1 MENFNYF
8 VLTFGEA
15 LSVLYDVG
23 NPIITRF
30 NGSKW
35 NPSNVIDETTL
46 KTILNEAFGIDFTN
60 ALDKALLGTPF
71 VEWDSADSE
80 WKFIAPFKDFF
91 KYLFKEYGNSYCACS
106 ESDED
111 SDIIK
116 AASNFM
122 DNILNMFVVTFPKY
136 KELYSALETE
146 KNNLLRGVTATNT
159 NKGYN
164 KFKDTPQGAVSMEQL
179 DSDNMNT
186 NVTIQE
192 NENTY
197 SDERDTPVAR
207 IKEIQERYVS
217 LYEEW
222 SKEFRVFFWEG

>member
-15 LSVLYDVG
+15 LSVLYDVE

-35 NPSNVIDETTL
+35 NPANVVDSDKL
-46 KTILNEAFGIDFTN
+46 KTIMNEAFNIDFTN
-60 ALDKALLGTPF
+60 ALDKSLLGTPF
-71 VEWDSADSE
+71 VEWDSTNSE
-80 WKFIAPFKDFF
+80 WKFIEPFEDFF
-91 KYLFKEYGNSYCACS
+91 KYLFKEYGNSFCVYS

-111 SDIIK
+111 ADII
-116 AASNFM
+116 AGSSRFM
-122 DNILNMFVVTFPKY
+122 DNLLNKFVVTFPKY

-146 KNNLLRGVTATNT
+146 KNNLLRGVNATTT

-164 KFKDTPQGAVSMEQL
+164 KFKDTPQGAVTMEQL

-186 NVTIQE
+186 NVTINE

-217 LYEEW
+217 LYDEW
-222 SKEFRVFFWEG
+222 GKEFKAFFWEV

>member
-8 VLTFGEA
+8 VLNFGEA
-15 LSVLYDVG
+15 LSVLYDVQY
-23 NPIITRF
+23 PILTRF

-35 NPSNVIDETTL
+35 IPGNVVDAEKL
-46 KTILNEAFGIDFTN
+46 EHILSGAFNIDFSN
-60 ALDKALLGTPF
+60 HEDKSLNGTPF
-71 VEWDSADSE
+71 VEWDSSMRK
-80 WKFIAPFKDFF
+80 WKFVPPFEDFF
-91 KYLFKEYGNSYCACS
+91 KYLFKEYANSYCACS

-116 AASNFM
+116 ASSNFM

-136 KELYSALETE
+136 KELYTALEKE
-146 KNNLLRGVTATNT
+146 KNNLLRGVTATT
-159 NKGYN
+159 ANKGYN
-164 KFKDTPQGAVSMEQL
+164 KFKDTPQGAVSMEVL

-207 IKEIQERYVS
+207 IKEIQERYVK

-222 SKEFRVFFWEG
+222 GNEFKIFFWEG

>member
-15 LSVLYDVG
+15 LSVLYDVE

-35 NPSNVIDETTL
+35 NPANVVDAEKL
-46 KTILNEAFGIDFTN
+46 KTILNEAFNIDFTN
-60 ALDKALLGTPF
+60 ALDKSLLGTPF
-71 VEWDSADSE
+71 VEWNSTASE
-80 WKFIAPFKDFF
+80 WKFIPPFEDFF
-91 KYLFKEYGNSYCACS
+91 KYLFKEYGNSYCVYS

-111 SDIIK
+111 ADMIK
-116 AASNFM
+116 GSLNFM
-122 DNILNMFVVTFPKY
+122 DNLLNMFVVTFPKY

-146 KNNLLRGVTATNT
+146 KNNLLRGVSATTT

-164 KFKDTPQGAVSMEQL
+164 KFKDTPQGAVTMEQL

-186 NVTIQE
+186 NVTINE

-217 LYEEW
+217 LYNEW
-222 SKEFRVFFWEG
+222 AHEFKMFFWEV

>member
-1 MENFNYF
+1 MKNFNYF

-15 LSVLYDVG
+15 LSVLYDVQY
-23 NPIITRF
+23 PILTRF

-35 NPSNVIDETTL
+35 IPGNVIDAEKL
-46 KTILNEAFGIDFTN
+46 EQILSGAFNIDFSDHQ
-60 ALDKALLGTPF
+60 DKSLNGTPF
-71 VEWDSADSE
+71 VEWDSSMQK
-80 WKFIAPFKDFF
+80 WKFVPPFEDFF
-91 KYLFKEYGNSYCACS
+91 KYLFKEYASSYCACS

-116 AASNFM
+116 ASSNFM

-136 KELYSALETE
+136 KELYSSLEKE
-146 KNNLLRGVTATNT
+146 KNNLLRGVTATT
-159 NKGYN
+159 ANKGYN
-164 KFKDTPQGAVSMEQL
+164 KFKDTPQGPVSMEIL

-207 IKEIQERYVS
+207 IKEIQERYVK
-217 LYEEW
+217 LYDEW
-222 SKEFRVFFWEG
+222 GNEFKIFFWEG

>member
-1 MENFNYF
+1 MGNFNYF

-15 LSVLYDVG
+15 LSVLYDVQY
-23 NPIITRF
+23 PILTRF

-35 NPSNVIDETTL
+35 IPGNVIDAEKL
-46 KTILNEAFGIDFTN
+46 EHILSSSFNIDFSDHE
-60 ALDKALLGTPF
+60 DKSLNGTPF
-71 VEWDSADSE
+71 VEWDSSMQK
-80 WKFIAPFKDFF
+80 WKFVPPFEDFF
-91 KYLFKEYGNSYCACS
+91 KYLFKEYANSYCACS

-116 AASNFM
+116 ASSNFM

-136 KELYSALETE
+136 KELYSSLEKE
-146 KNNLLRGVTATNT
+146 KNNLLRGVTATT
-159 NKGYN
+159 ANKGYN
-164 KFKDTPQGAVSMEQL
+164 KFKDTPQGAVSMEIL

-207 IKEIQERYVS
+207 IKEIQERYVK
-217 LYEEW
+217 LYDEW
-222 SKEFRVFFWEG
+222 GNEFKIFFWEG

>member
-15 LSVLYDVG
+15 LSVLYDIE

-35 NPSNVIDETTL
+35 NPANVVDSEKL
-46 KTILNEAFGIDFTN
+46 KTILNEAFNIDFTN
-60 ALDKALLGTPF
+60 ALDKSLLDTPF
-71 VEWDSADSE
+71 VEWNSTDSE
-80 WKFIAPFKDFF
+80 WKFVAPFEDFF
-91 KYLFKEYGNSYCACS
+91 KYLFKEYGASYCVY
-106 ESDED
+106 SDTD
-111 SDIIK
+111 NDVDIIAGSSK
-116 AASNFM
+116 FM
-122 DNILNMFVVTFPKY
+122 DNLLNMFVVTFPKY

-146 KNNLLRGVTATNT
+146 KNNLLRGVSATTT

-164 KFKDTPQGAVSMEQL
+164 KFKDTPQGAVTMEQL

-186 NVTIQE
+186 NVTINE

-207 IKEIQERYVS
+207 IKEIQERYVN
-217 LYEEW
+217 LYDEW
-222 SKEFRVFFWEG
+222 AHEFKMFFWEV

>member
-15 LSVLYDVG
+15 LSVLYDVQ
-23 NPIITRF
+23 NPILTRF

-35 NPSNVIDETTL
+35 IPGNVIDSEKL
-46 KTILNEAFGIDFTN
+46 EHILSGAFNIDFSVHE
-60 ALDKALLGTPF
+60 DKSLNGTPF
-71 VEWDSADSE
+71 VEWVSSMQK
-80 WKFIAPFKDFF
+80 WKFVPPFEDFF
-91 KYLFKEYGNSYCACS
+91 KYLFKEYSNSYCACS

-111 SDIIK
+111 SEIIK
-116 AASNFM
+116 ASSNFM

-136 KELYSALETE
+136 KEIYSALEKE
-146 KNNLLRGVTATNT
+146 KNNLLRGVTATT
-159 NKGYN
+159 ANKGYN
-164 KFKDTPQGAVSMEQL
+164 KFKDTPQGAVSMEVL

-207 IKEIQERYVS
+207 IKEIQERYVK

-222 SKEFRVFFWEG
+222 GNEFKVFFWEG

>member
-15 LSVLYDVG
+15 LSVLYDVQY
-23 NPIITRF
+23 PILTRF

-35 NPSNVIDETTL
+35 IPGNVIDAEKL
-46 KTILNEAFGIDFTN
+46 EHILSSSFNIDFSDHE
-60 ALDKALLGTPF
+60 DKSLNGTPF
-71 VEWDSADSE
+71 VEWDSSMQK
-80 WKFIAPFKDFF
+80 WKFVPPFEDFF
-91 KYLFKEYGNSYCACS
+91 KYLFKEYANSYCACS

-116 AASNFM
+116 ASSNFM

-136 KELYSALETE
+136 KELYSSLEKE
-146 KNNLLRGVTATNT
+146 KNNLLRGVTATT
-159 NKGYN
+159 ANKGYN
-164 KFKDTPQGAVSMEQL
+164 KFKDTPQGAVSMEIL

-207 IKEIQERYVS
+207 IKEIQERYVK
-217 LYEEW
+217 LYDEW
-222 SKEFRVFFWEG
+222 GNEFKIFFWEG

>member
-15 LSVLYDVG
+15 LSVLYDVE
-23 NPIITRF
+23 NPIISRF

-35 NPSNVIDETTL
+35 NPANVVDSDKL
-46 KTILNEAFGIDFTN
+46 KTILNEAFNIDFTN
-60 ALDKALLGTPF
+60 ALDKSLLGTPF
-71 VEWDSADSE
+71 VEWDSTASE
-80 WKFIAPFKDFF
+80 WKFVAPFEDFF
-91 KYLFKEYGNSYCACS
+91 KYLFKEYGNSYCVY
-106 ESDED
+106 SDTD
-111 SDIIK
+111 NDVDIIAGSSK
-116 AASNFM
+116 FM

-146 KNNLLRGVTATNT
+146 KNNLLRGVSATTT

-164 KFKDTPQGAVSMEQL
+164 KFKDTPQGAVTMEQL
-179 DSDNMNT
+179 DSDNMNS

-192 NENTY
+192 NQNTY

-222 SKEFRVFFWEG
+222 AHEFKMFFWEV

>member
-15 LSVLYDVG
+15 LSVLYDVD

-35 NPSNVIDETTL
+35 NPANVVDSDKL
-46 KTILNEAFGIDFTN
+46 KTILNEAFGIDFEAAN
-60 ALDKALLGTPF
+60 DKALLGTPF
-71 VEWDSADSE
+71 VEWDSTTLE
-80 WKFIAPFKDFF
+80 WKFVAPFEDFF
-91 KYLFKEYGNSYCACS
+91 KYLFKEYGGSYCVYS
-106 ESDED
+106 DSDED
-111 SDIIK
+111 SDIVE
-116 AASNFM
+116 AASKFM

-136 KELYSALETE
+136 KELYTALETE
-146 KNNLLRGVTATNT
+146 KNNLLRGVTATT
-159 NKGYN
+159 ANKGYN
-164 KFKDTPQGAVSMEQL
+164 KFKDTPQGAVSMIEL

-207 IKEIQERYVS
+207 IKEIQERYVN

-222 SKEFRVFFWEG
+222 SKEFRVLFWEG

>member
-1 MENFNYF
+1 MENLNYF

-15 LSVLYDVG
+15 LSVLYDVQY
-23 NPIITRF
+23 PILTRF

-35 NPSNVIDETTL
+35 IPGNVIDAEKL
-46 KTILNEAFGIDFTN
+46 EQILSGAFNIDFSDRE
-60 ALDKALLGTPF
+60 DKSLNGTPF
-71 VEWDSADSE
+71 VEWDSSMQK
-80 WKFIAPFKDFF
+80 WKFVPPFEDFF
-91 KYLFKEYGNSYCACS
+91 KYLFKEYANSYCACS

-116 AASNFM
+116 ASSNFM

-136 KELYSALETE
+136 KELYSSLEKE
-146 KNNLLRGVTATNT
+146 KNNLLRGVTATT
-159 NKGYN
+159 ANKGYN
-164 KFKDTPQGAVSMEQL
+164 KFKDTPQGAVSMEIL

-207 IKEIQERYVS
+207 IKEIQERYVK

-222 SKEFRVFFWEG
+222 GNEFKVFFWEG

>member
-15 LSVLYDVG
+15 LSVLYDVE

-35 NPSNVIDETTL
+35 NPANVVDSDKL
-46 KTILNEAFGIDFTN
+46 KTILNEAFNIDFTN
-60 ALDKALLGTPF
+60 ALDKSLLGTPF
-71 VEWDSADSE
+71 VEWDSTASE
-80 WKFIAPFKDFF
+80 WKFVAPFEDFF
-91 KYLFKEYGNSYCACS
+91 KYLFKEYGNSFCVYS

-111 SDIIK
+111 ADMIK
-116 AASNFM
+116 GSCAFM

-146 KNNLLRGVTATNT
+146 KNNLLRGVSATTT

-164 KFKDTPQGAVSMEQL
+164 KFKDTPQGAVTMTEL

-192 NENTY
+192 NQNTY

-217 LYEEW
+217 LYDEW
-222 SKEFRVFFWEG
+222 AHEFKAFFWEV

>member
-15 LSVLYDVG
+15 LSVLYDVQY
-23 NPIITRF
+23 PIMTRF

-35 NPSNVIDETTL
+35 IPGNVVDAEKL
-46 KTILNEAFGIDFTN
+46 EHILSTAFNIDFSDHE
-60 ALDKALLGTPF
+60 DKSLNGTPF
-71 VEWDSADSE
+71 VEWNSSMQK
-80 WKFIAPFKDFF
+80 WKFVPPFEDFF
-91 KYLFKEYGNSYCACS
+91 KYLFKEYANSYCACC

-116 AASNFM
+116 ASSNFM

-136 KELYSALETE
+136 KELYTALEKE
-146 KNNLLRGVTATNT
+146 KNNLLRGVTAKTA

-164 KFKDTPQGAVSMEQL
+164 KFKDTPQGAVSMEVL

-207 IKEIQERYVS
+207 IKEIQERYVK

-222 SKEFRVFFWEG
+222 GNEFKVFFWEG

>member
-15 LSVLYDVG
+15 LSVLYDVQY
-23 NPIITRF
+23 PILTRF
-30 NGSKW
+30 SGSKW
-35 NPSNVIDETTL
+35 IPGNVIDAEKL
-46 KTILNEAFGIDFTN
+46 EQILSGAFNIDFSDHE
-60 ALDKALLGTPF
+60 DKSLNGTPF
-71 VEWDSADSE
+71 VEWDSSMQK
-80 WKFIAPFKDFF
+80 WKFVPPFEDFF
-91 KYLFKEYGNSYCACS
+91 KYLFKEYASSYCACS

-116 AASNFM
+116 ASSNFM

-136 KELYSALETE
+136 KELYSALEKE
-146 KNNLLRGVTATNT
+146 KNNLLRGVTATT
-159 NKGYN
+159 ANKGYN
-164 KFKDTPQGAVSMEQL
+164 KFKDTPQGAVSMEIL

-207 IKEIQERYVS
+207 IKEIQERYVK

-222 SKEFRVFFWEG
+222 GNEFKVFFWEG

>member
-15 LSVLYDVG
+15 LSVLYDVQ
-23 NPIITRF
+23 NPILTRF

-35 NPSNVIDETTL
+35 IPGNVIDAEKL
-46 KTILNEAFGIDFTN
+46 EHILSGAFNIDFSDH
-60 ALDKALLGTPF
+60 ADKSLNGTPF
-71 VEWDSADSE
+71 VEWDSSMQK
-80 WKFIAPFKDFF
+80 WKFVPPFEDFF
-91 KYLFKEYGNSYCACS
+91 KYIFKEYSNSYCACS

-116 AASNFM
+116 ASSNFM

-136 KELYSALETE
+136 KELYSALEKE
-146 KNNLLRGVTATNT
+146 KNNLLRGVTATT
-159 NKGYN
+159 ANKGYN
-164 KFKDTPQGAVSMEQL
+164 KFKDTPQGAVSMEVL

-207 IKEIQERYVS
+207 IKEIQERYVK

-222 SKEFRVFFWEG
+222 GNEFKIFFWEG

>member
-15 LSVLYDVG
+15 LSVLYDVE

-35 NPSNVIDETTL
+35 NPANVVDSDKL
-46 KTILNEAFGIDFTN
+46 KTIMNEAFGIDFTN
-60 ALDKALLGTPF
+60 ALDKSLLGTPF
-71 VEWDSADSE
+71 VEWDSTASE
-80 WKFIAPFKDFF
+80 WKFIAPFEDFF
-91 KYLFKEYGNSYCACS
+91 KYIFKEYGNSYCVYS
-106 ESDED
+106 DSDED
-111 SDIIK
+111 ADII
-116 AASNFM
+116 AGSSRFM
-122 DNILNMFVVTFPKY
+122 DNLLNMFVVTFPKY

-146 KNNLLRGVTATNT
+146 KNNLLRGVSATTT

-164 KFKDTPQGAVSMEQL
+164 KFKDTPQGAVTMDQL

-186 NVTIQE
+186 NVTINE

-222 SKEFRVFFWEG
+222 GKEFKAFFWEV

>member
-15 LSVLYDVG
+15 LSVLYDVE

-35 NPSNVIDETTL
+35 NPANVIDSDKL
-46 KTILNEAFGIDFTN
+46 KTIMNEAFGIDFTN
-60 ALDKALLGTPF
+60 ALDKSLLGTPF
-71 VEWDSADSE
+71 VEWDSTASE
-80 WKFIAPFKDFF
+80 WKFIAPFEDFF
-91 KYLFKEYGNSYCACS
+91 KYLFKEYGNSYCVY
-106 ESDED
+106 SDTD
-111 SDIIK
+111 NDVDIIAGSSK
-116 AASNFM
+116 FM
-122 DNILNMFVVTFPKY
+122 DNLLNMFVVTFPKY

-146 KNNLLRGVTATNT
+146 KNNLLRGVSATTT

-164 KFKDTPQGAVSMEQL
+164 KFKDTPQGAVTMKQL

-186 NVTIQE
+186 NVTINE

-217 LYEEW
+217 LYDEW
-222 SKEFRVFFWEG
+222 GKEFKMFFWEV

>member
-15 LSVLYDVG
+15 LSVLYDVE

-35 NPSNVIDETTL
+35 NPANVVDSDKL
-46 KTILNEAFGIDFTN
+46 KTILNEAFNIDFTN
-60 ALDKALLGTPF
+60 ALDKSLLGTPF
-71 VEWDSADSE
+71 VEWDSTDSE
-80 WKFIAPFKDFF
+80 WKFVPPFEDFF
-91 KYLFKEYGNSYCACS
+91 KYLFKEYGNSYCVY
-106 ESDED
+106 SDTD
-111 SDIIK
+111 NDVDIIAGSSK
-116 AASNFM
+116 FM
-122 DNILNMFVVTFPKY
+122 DNLLNMFVVTFPKY

-146 KNNLLRGVTATNT
+146 KNNLLRGVSATTT

-164 KFKDTPQGAVSMEQL
+164 KFKDTPQGAVTMTEL

-192 NENTY
+192 NQNTY

-222 SKEFRVFFWEG
+222 AHEFKMFFWEV

>member
-15 LSVLYDVG
+15 LSVLYDVE

-35 NPSNVIDETTL
+35 NPANVVDSDKL
-46 KTILNEAFGIDFTN
+46 KTIMNEAFNIDFTN
-60 ALDKALLGTPF
+60 ALDKSLLGTPF
-71 VEWDSADSE
+71 VEWDSTASE
-80 WKFIAPFKDFF
+80 WKFVAPFEDFF
-91 KYLFKEYGNSYCACS
+91 KYLFKEYGNSYCVYS
-106 ESDED
+106 DSDED
-111 SDIIK
+111 ADII
-116 AASNFM
+116 AGSSRFM
-122 DNILNMFVVTFPKY
+122 DNLLNMFVVTFPKY

-146 KNNLLRGVTATNT
+146 KNNLLRGVSATTT

-164 KFKDTPQGAVSMEQL
+164 KFKDTPQGAVTMEQL

-186 NVTIQE
+186 NVTVQE
-192 NENTY
+192 NQNTY

-222 SKEFRVFFWEG
+222 GKEFKMFFWEV

>member
-15 LSVLYDVG
+15 LSVLYDVE

-35 NPSNVIDETTL
+35 NPANVVDSEKL
-46 KTILNEAFGIDFTN
+46 KTIMNEAFGIDFTN
-60 ALDKALLGTPF
+60 ALDKSLLGTPF
-71 VEWDSADSE
+71 VEWDSTASE
-80 WKFIAPFKDFF
+80 WKFIPPFEDFF
-91 KYLFKEYGNSYCACS
+91 KYLFKEYGNSYCVY
-106 ESDED
+106 SDTD
-111 SDIIK
+111 NDVDIIAGSSK
-116 AASNFM
+116 FM
-122 DNILNMFVVTFPKY
+122 DNLLNMFVVTFPKY

-146 KNNLLRGVTATNT
+146 KNNLLRGVSATST

-164 KFKDTPQGAVSMEQL
+164 KFKDTPQGTVSMEQL

-186 NVTIQE
+186 NVTINE

-222 SKEFRVFFWEG
+222 VHEFKMFFWEV

>member
-8 VLTFGEA
+8 VLNFGEA
-15 LSVLYDVG
+15 LSVLYDVQY
-23 NPIITRF
+23 PILTRF

-35 NPSNVIDETTL
+35 IPGNVIDAEKL
-46 KTILNEAFGIDFTN
+46 EHILSSSFNIDFSDHE
-60 ALDKALLGTPF
+60 DKSLNGTPF
-71 VEWDSADSE
+71 VEWDSSMRK
-80 WKFIAPFKDFF
+80 WKFVPPFEDFF
-91 KYLFKEYGNSYCACS
+91 KYLFKEYAGSYCTCS

-116 AASNFM
+116 ASSNFM
-122 DNILNMFVVTFPKY
+122 DNILNMFVATFPKY
-136 KELYSALETE
+136 KELYSALEKE
-146 KNNLLRGVTATNT
+146 KNNLLRGVTATT
-159 NKGYN
+159 ANKGYN
-164 KFKDTPQGAVSMEQL
+164 KFKDTPQGAVSMEVL

-207 IKEIQERYVS
+207 IKEIQERYVK

-222 SKEFRVFFWEG
+222 GNEFKIFFWEG

>member
-15 LSVLYDVG
+15 LSVLYDVQY
-23 NPIITRF
+23 PILTRF

-35 NPSNVIDETTL
+35 IPGNVIDSEKL
-46 KTILNEAFGIDFTN
+46 EHILSSSFNIDFSDH
-60 ALDKALLGTPF
+60 ADKSLNGTPF
-71 VEWDSADSE
+71 VEWDSSMQK
-80 WKFIAPFKDFF
+80 WKFVPPFEDFF
-91 KYLFKEYGNSYCACS
+91 KYLFKEYSNSYCACS

-116 AASNFM
+116 ASSNFM

-136 KELYSALETE
+136 KEIYSALEKE
-146 KNNLLRGVTATNT
+146 KNNLLRGVTAKTA

-164 KFKDTPQGAVSMEQL
+164 KFKDTPQGAVSMEEL

-207 IKEIQERYVS
+207 IKEIQERYVK

-222 SKEFRVFFWEG
+222 GNEFKVFFWEG

>member
-15 LSVLYDVG
+15 LSVLYDVQY
-23 NPIITRF
+23 PILTRF

-35 NPSNVIDETTL
+35 IPGNVIDAEKL
-46 KTILNEAFGIDFTN
+46 EQILSTAFNIDF
-60 ALDKALLGTPF
+60 LDHEDKSLNGTPF
-71 VEWDSADSE
+71 VEWDSSMQK
-80 WKFIAPFKDFF
+80 WKFVPPFEDFF

-106 ESDED
+106 ETDED

-116 AASNFM
+116 SSSNLM

-136 KELYSALETE
+136 KELYSALEKE
-146 KNNLLRGVTATNT
+146 KNNLLRGVTATT
-159 NKGYN
+159 ANKGYN
-164 KFKDTPQGAVSMEQL
+164 KFKDTPQGAVSMEVL

-207 IKEIQERYVS
+207 IKEIQERYVK

-222 SKEFRVFFWEG
+222 GNEFKIFFWEG

>member
-1 MENFNYF
+1 MKNFNYF

-15 LSVLYDVG
+15 LSVLYDVQY
-23 NPIITRF
+23 PILTRF

-35 NPSNVIDETTL
+35 IPGNVIDAEKL
-46 KTILNEAFGIDFTN
+46 EKILSGAFNIDFSDRE
-60 ALDKALLGTPF
+60 DKSLNGTPF
-71 VEWDSADSE
+71 VEWDSSMQK
-80 WKFIAPFKDFF
+80 WKFVPPFEDFF
-91 KYLFKEYGNSYCACS
+91 KYLFKEYASSYCACS

-116 AASNFM
+116 ASSNFM

-136 KELYSALETE
+136 KELYSSLEKE
-146 KNNLLRGVTATNT
+146 KNNLLRGVTATT
-159 NKGYN
+159 ANKGYN
-164 KFKDTPQGAVSMEQL
+164 KFKDTPQGPVSMEIL

-207 IKEIQERYVS
+207 IKEIQERYVK
-217 LYEEW
+217 LYDEW
-222 SKEFRVFFWEG
+222 GNEFKIFFWEG

>member
-15 LSVLYDVG
+15 LSVLYDVQY
-23 NPIITRF
+23 PILTRF
-30 NGSKW
+30 SGSKW
-35 NPSNVIDETTL
+35 IPGNVIDAEKL
-46 KTILNEAFGIDFTN
+46 EHILSTSFNIDFSDH
-60 ALDKALLGTPF
+60 ADKSLNGTPF
-71 VEWDSADSE
+71 VEWDSSMQK
-80 WKFIAPFKDFF
+80 WKFVPPFEDFF
-91 KYLFKEYGNSYCACS
+91 KYLFKEYAGSYCACS

-116 AASNFM
+116 ASSNFM
-122 DNILNMFVVTFPKY
+122 DNILNMFVLTFPKY
-136 KELYSALETE
+136 KELYSSLEKE
-146 KNNLLRGVTATNT
+146 KNNLLRGVTATT
-159 NKGYN
+159 ANKGYN
-164 KFKDTPQGAVSMEQL
+164 KFKDTPQGAVSMEVL

-207 IKEIQERYVS
+207 IKEIQERYVK

-222 SKEFRVFFWEG
+222 GNEFKVFFWEG

>member
-15 LSVLYDVG
+15 LSVLYDVE

-35 NPSNVIDETTL
+35 NPANVIDSEKL
-46 KTILNEAFGIDFTN
+46 KTIMNEAFGIDFTN
-60 ALDKALLGTPF
+60 AIDKSLLGTPF
-71 VEWDSADSE
+71 VEWDSTASE
-80 WKFIAPFKDFF
+80 WKFIPPFEDFF
-91 KYLFKEYGNSYCACS
+91 KYLFKEYGNSYCVY
-106 ESDED
+106 SDTD
-111 SDIIK
+111 NDVDIIAGSSK
-116 AASNFM
+116 FM
-122 DNILNMFVVTFPKY
+122 DNLLNMFVVTFPKY

-146 KNNLLRGVTATNT
+146 KNNLLRGVSATST

-164 KFKDTPQGAVSMEQL
+164 KFKDTPQGTVSMEQL

-186 NVTIQE
+186 NVTINE

-222 SKEFRVFFWEG
+222 VHEFKMFFWEV

>member
-15 LSVLYDVG
+15 LSVLYDVQY
-23 NPIITRF
+23 PILTRF
-30 NGSKW
+30 SGSKW
-35 NPSNVIDETTL
+35 IPGNVVDAEKL
-46 KTILNEAFGIDFTN
+46 EQILSGAFNIDF
-60 ALDKALLGTPF
+60 LDHEDKSLNGTPF
-71 VEWDSADSE
+71 VEWDSSMRK
-80 WKFIAPFKDFF
+80 WKFVPPFEDFF
-91 KYLFKEYGNSYCACS
+91 KYLFKEYSNSYCACS

-111 SDIIK
+111 SDIIN
-116 AASNFM
+116 ASSNFM

-136 KELYSALETE
+136 KELYTSLEKE
-146 KNNLLRGVTATNT
+146 KNNLLRGVTATTT

-164 KFKDTPQGAVSMEQL
+164 KFKDTPQGAVSMEVL

-192 NENTY
+192 NENAY

-207 IKEIQERYVS
+207 IKEIQERYVK

-222 SKEFRVFFWEG
+222 GNEFKVFFWEG

>member
-1 MENFNYF
+1 MENLNYF

-15 LSVLYDVG
+15 LSVLYDVQY
-23 NPIITRF
+23 PILTRF

-35 NPSNVIDETTL
+35 IPGNVIDAEKL
-46 KTILNEAFGIDFTN
+46 EHILTSSFNIDFSN
-60 ALDKALLGTPF
+60 HEDKSLNGTPF
-71 VEWDSADSE
+71 VEWDSSMRK
-80 WKFIAPFKDFF
+80 WKFVPPFEDFF
-91 KYLFKEYGNSYCACS
+91 KYLFKEYANSYSACS

-116 AASNFM
+116 ASSNFM

-136 KELYSALETE
+136 KELYSALEKE
-146 KNNLLRGVTATNT
+146 KNNLLRGVTATT
-159 NKGYN
+159 ANKGYN
-164 KFKDTPQGAVSMEQL
+164 KFKDTPQGAVSMEEL

-207 IKEIQERYVS
+207 IKEIQERYVK

-222 SKEFRVFFWEG
+222 GNEFKAFFWEG

>member
-15 LSVLYDVG
+15 LSVLYDVE

-35 NPSNVIDETTL
+35 NPANVVDSDKL
-46 KTILNEAFGIDFTN
+46 KTIMNEAFGIDFTN
-60 ALDKALLGTPF
+60 ALDKSLLGAPF
-71 VEWDSADSE
+71 VEWDSTNSE
-80 WKFIAPFKDFF
+80 WKFVAPFEDFF
-91 KYLFKEYGNSYCACS
+91 KYLFKEYGASFCVYS
-106 ESDED
+106 DSDED
-111 SDIIK
+111 ADIIK
-116 AASNFM
+116 GSCNFM
-122 DNILNMFVVTFPKY
+122 DNLLNKFVVTFPKY

-146 KNNLLRGVTATNT
+146 KNNLLRGVSATTT

-186 NVTIQE
+186 NVTINE

-217 LYEEW
+217 LYDEW
-222 SKEFRVFFWEG
+222 GKEFKAFFWEV

>member
-15 LSVLYDVG
+15 LSVLYDVQY
-23 NPIITRF
+23 PILTRF

-35 NPSNVIDETTL
+35 IPGNIVDAEKL
-46 KTILNEAFGIDFTN
+46 EHILSSSFNIDFSDHE
-60 ALDKALLGTPF
+60 DKSLNGTPF
-71 VEWDSADSE
+71 VEWDSSMRK
-80 WKFIAPFKDFF
+80 WKFVPPFEDFF
-91 KYLFKEYGNSYCACS
+91 KYLFKEYSNSYCACS
-106 ESDED
+106 VSDED
-111 SDIIK
+111 SDIIN
-116 AASNFM
+116 ASSNFM

-136 KELYSALETE
+136 KELYSALEKE
-146 KNNLLRGVTATNT
+146 KNNLLRGVTATT
-159 NKGYN
+159 ANKGYN
-164 KFKDTPQGAVSMEQL
+164 KFKDTPQGAVSMEEL

-207 IKEIQERYVS
+207 IKEIQERYVK

-222 SKEFRVFFWEG
+222 GNEFKVFFWEG

>member
-15 LSVLYDVG
+15 LSVLYDVQY
-23 NPIITRF
+23 PILTRF

-35 NPSNVIDETTL
+35 IPGNVVDGEKL
-46 KTILNEAFGIDFTN
+46 EHILSASFNIDFSDHE
-60 ALDKALLGTPF
+60 DKSLNGTPF
-71 VEWDSADSE
+71 VEWDSSMQK
-80 WKFIAPFKDFF
+80 WKFVPPFEDFF
-91 KYLFKEYGNSYCACS
+91 KYLFKEYANSYCACS

-111 SDIIK
+111 SDIIN
-116 AASNFM
+116 ASSNFM

-136 KELYSALETE
+136 KEIYSALEKE
-146 KNNLLRGVTATNT
+146 KNNLLRGVTATT
-159 NKGYN
+159 ANKGYN
-164 KFKDTPQGAVSMEQL
+164 KFKDTPQGPVSMIEL

-207 IKEIQERYVS
+207 IKEIQERYVK

-222 SKEFRVFFWEG
+222 GNEFKIFFWEG